1 MMHGEV
7 VVQTFWKSFYTANV
21 FQEFWTFVKFAY
33 FWFTTIY
40 DQLYQEENDKN
51 DHNPEND
58 AHIVKKREKIVS
70 D

>member
-1 MMHGEV
+1 MMHGQV

-33 FWFTTIY
+33 SWLTTIL
-40 DQLYQEENDKN
+40 DQLYQEQNDENDHK
-51 DHNPEND
+51 PEND
-58 AHIVKKREKIVS
+58 AHIVENREKLVS